1 MAKETKKAAPA
12 APIVEPALEMADN
25 APFNVQADVEQQLNE
40 VPEVVEENPFSK
52 KHYQEWRVEIKD
64 KKAEKLK
71 VLRPRVMITDEQA
84 AILNQGVLEGPQN
97 TYASMYYRAKE

>member
-1 MAKETKKAAPA
+1 MAKETKKA
-12 APIVEPALEMADN
+12 IVSAALEATETDN
-25 APFNVQADVEQQLNE
+25 LEQQINE
-40 VPEVVEENPFSK
+40 VPEVVEENPFAK

-71 VLRPRVMITDEQA
+71 VLRPRVLITDEQA

-97 TYASMYYRAKE
+97 TYASMYYKAEN